1 MSIRNGAWACL
12 LAVASLVPAAA
23 VFAQE
28 NPANYPTRPIR
39 IIISVAPGA
48 GADMVA
54 RMTAEVLEKA
64 WGQSVVIDSRPGGG
78 GVIASTYAARAEPDG
93 HTLYQNGFGLLMQGA
108 AKRVEFDVLKTFE
121 PVVRT
126 TSQPY
131 ILLGHPRLT
140 ANSIKELIALSKQ
153 KTLTYAGSAGVGSA
167 VHIGMSRLAKVSGM
181 DIKYIAYKGSAPS
194 ILALMGG
201 EIDMAATSAM
211 AATGALKTGKVRALA
226 NLGAKRVPALP
237 DLPTL
242 AEQGFPQV
250 VVDNSYNLW
259 VPAKTPMPIIDK
271 INKTV
276 SEGMNTPKYEQLLQ
290 SRGSEAVDPMPQAE
304 LKKDVQEE
312 YAQIA
317 STIKELG
324 IKF

>member
-1 MSIRNGAWACL
+1 
-12 LAVASLVPAAA
+12 
-23 VFAQE
+23 
-28 NPANYPTRPIR
+28 
-39 IIISVAPGA
+39 
-48 GADMVA
+48 
-54 RMTAEVLEKA
+54 
-64 WGQSVVIDSRPGGG
+64 
-78 GVIASTYAARAEPDG
+78 
-93 HTLYQNGFGLLMQGA
+93 
-108 AKRVEFDVLKTFE
+108 
-121 PVVRT
+121 
-126 TSQPY
+126 
-131 ILLGHPRLT
+131 
-140 ANSIKELIALSKQ
+140 
-153 KTLTYAGSAGVGSA
+153 
-167 VHIGMSRLAKVSGM
+167 MSRLSKVSGM

-211 AATGALKTGKVRALA
+211 SATGAIKTGKVRALA

-259 VPAKTPMPIIDK
+259 VPAKTPKTIIDK

-276 SEGMNTPKYEQLLQ
+276 SEGMNTPKYEKLLQ

-304 LKKDVQEE
+304 LKKDVQQE
-312 YAQIA
+312 YAEITA
-317 STIKELG
+317 TIKELG